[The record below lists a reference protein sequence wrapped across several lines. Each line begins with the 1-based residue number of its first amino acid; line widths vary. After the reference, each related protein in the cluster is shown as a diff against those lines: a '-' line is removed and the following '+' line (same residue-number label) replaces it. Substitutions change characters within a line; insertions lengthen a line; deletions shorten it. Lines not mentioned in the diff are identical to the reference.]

1 MLQSYRIPQRK
12 QSTTVSSLL
21 PLTVILLLFCL
32 VAAKSEQSD
41 CVEVIC
47 PLEEGGTALRLVDNA
62 DLGDGKKCEH
72 CEQCTRN
79 GYSVC
84 VQPVQLNSSAPN
96 PPTLSGCECAHSGPN
111 VRLED
116 AKVAKSSAHKS
127 SAAAAVFE
135 CRLPVSKS
143 RPKSGLRPNLGEG
156 LFRLCFS
163 SSAIRKMSKPEA
175 KSNVEYGMGK
185 PSDLLVTIEQF
196 WLSDYWK
203 ALKPAGLHLFY
214 VFPVAKEANC
224 EGKSKE
230 EVAKLN
236 SFWLCKTFL
245 EIHMDGEETANIGG
259 ALEGLPEGLP
269 EAEDDYAGEEEDTP
283 PEVLFERNV
292 FAGAEKVRL
301 FYEVTVHRE
310 NQLKLMSAGKVK
322 FESRK
327 SQVQSD
333 PLDFE
338 LNVEQ
343 PNKHHKMNGST
354 EQRAASLAAGT
365 GGRHNP
371 PRVDRVGIEQRKT
384 TIERMSSTSQAFLRE
399 STGEEPPTL
408 LLDASTAVPA
418 PRGSVP
424 TFRSPSTEHQSRS
437 PSLPSL
443 LPTSSYS
450 TSREFG
456 DEEKRLNPI
465 EPEQREHARE
475 EEEWQ
480 LLRNVLLIS
489 LLSIAVLFGFALC
502 YKKRLCCCGRS
513 SQGERNGKTRS
524 INGKE
529 YRETGQ
535 RLALICH
542 ISNAQESGEHIIRK
556 ASFYEQRPPLR

>member
-1 MLQSYRIPQRK
+1 MLQSYRTPQRK

-32 VAAKSEQSD
+32 VAAKSDQSD

-62 DLGDGKKCEH
+62 DLGEGKKCEH

-127 SAAAAVFE
+127 SAAVFE
-135 CRLPVSKS
+135 CRLPVSKG
-143 RPKSGLRPNLGEG
+143 RPKSGLRPNSGEG

-185 PSDLLVTIEQF
+185 TSDLLVTIEQF

-203 ALKPAGLHLFY
+203 ALKPTELHLFY

-224 EGKSKE
+224 EGKVMVPNVDDLLWINAGKSKE

-259 ALEGLPEGLP
+259 APEGLPEGPP

-301 FYEVTVHRE
+301 FFEVTVRRE

-333 PLDFE
+333 PLDFK
-338 LNVEQ
+338 LDVEQ
-343 PNKHHKMNGST
+343 PNKHQKINGST
-354 EQRAASLAAGT
+354 EQRAASSAAGT

-384 TIERMSSTSQAFLRE
+384 TIERIITNASAGRFHCRAGTSRLSANVPFPLNGTPVKNRE
-399 STGEEPPTL
+399 S
-408 LLDASTAVPA
+408 
-418 PRGSVP
+418 
-424 TFRSPSTEHQSRS
+424 
-437 PSLPSL
+437 
-443 LPTSSYS
+443 
-450 TSREFG
+450 G

-465 EPEQREHARE
+465 EPEQREHAGE

-513 SQGERNGKTRS
+513 SHGERNGKTRS

-535 RLALICH
+535 RLALFEFKSEI
-542 ISNAQESGEHIIRK
+542 NRRNERMFG
-556 ASFYEQRPPLR
+556 SFPIYVIVQ